1 MKTLKIFI
9 SFLLMSVVQIQY
21 TFAQEAE
28 QMQFQ
33 NDLRQV
39 SNGELG
45 NLTEMMTKDRD
56 WYLDENGAPAAVLR
70 IKVVDMPV
78 AEIKKLTFSGS
89 ACVKRETDE
98 EAHVIYVTVGA
109 GTNGTYLEASHE
121 VFQQSSRLRLND
133 IKPKK
138 LYDVTL
144 VNNKTTS
151 IVLTVKASETSGIE
165 CYIDDQLKGSSQL
178 KNGETSLTVN
188 NMRYGKHSL
197 RISSNGRLLKKEDI
211 NVEEGQ
217 THFPFDLRESQTVTI
232 TSDPDGAAVYVD
244 GTLIGKAPQTLSLVL
259 GVHNFRAELSAS
271 QQDEE
276 NININKGSNTISLH
290 PVKKGNVTI
299 TTKYAG
305 RPVDANLVVDNEK
318 NFNSNETYNLVLP
331 YGNHLFRVNYGGKEK
346 EKTINVNKPE
356 MSHVFKLSA
365 KNDFVWPW
373 QREYDDRPAGFSIG
387 YVSKQIVSKN
397 GSQRVKVDPAYF
409 RESKWLSGIQIGLH
423 FQPTFSWGG
432 GLYTGLFYE
441 LYFAK
446 SDTFAGESIDD
457 AYNNF
462 TEHSLNIPLNLYY
475 RMPFSKKF
483 SIAIRGGVSMDV
495 GLYAFYAGS
504 FMGASDDSNSEVM
517 SDYYGEDNI
526 GPRRINFTADL
537 GVSFNIG
544 PVGINGFYSKGLT
557 NHSGI
562 VDWEDGG
569 GKTHI
574 NKFGLS
580 ISWLIGDK

>member
-188 NMRYGKHSL
+188 NMRYGKQSKQWQTAKE
-197 RISSNGRLLKKEDI
+197 GRYKR
-211 NVEEGQ
+211 G
-217 THFPFDLRESQTVTI
+217 R
-232 TSDPDGAAVYVD
+232 
-244 GTLIGKAPQTLSLVL
+244 GTDT
-259 GVHNFRAELSAS
+259 
-271 QQDEE
+271 
-276 NININKGSNTISLH
+276 
-290 PVKKGNVTI
+290 
-299 TTKYAG
+299 
-305 RPVDANLVVDNEK
+305 
-318 NFNSNETYNLVLP
+318 
-331 YGNHLFRVNYGGKEK
+331 
-346 EKTINVNKPE
+346 
-356 MSHVFKLSA
+356 
-365 KNDFVWPW
+365 
-373 QREYDDRPAGFSIG
+373 FSI
-387 YVSKQIVSKN
+387 
-397 GSQRVKVDPAYF
+397 
-409 RESKWLSGIQIGLH
+409 
-423 FQPTFSWGG
+423 
-432 GLYTGLFYE
+432 
-441 LYFAK
+441 
-446 SDTFAGESIDD
+446 
-457 AYNNF
+457 
-462 TEHSLNIPLNLYY
+462 
-475 RMPFSKKF
+475 
-483 SIAIRGGVSMDV
+483 
-495 GLYAFYAGS
+495 
-504 FMGASDDSNSEVM
+504 
-517 SDYYGEDNI
+517 
-526 GPRRINFTADL
+526 
-537 GVSFNIG
+537 
-544 PVGINGFYSKGLT
+544 
-557 NHSGI
+557 
-562 VDWEDGG
+562 
-569 GKTHI
+569 
-574 NKFGLS
+574 
-580 ISWLIGDK
+580 